1 MSCDTYSESGS
12 GGSGS
17 GPRPSSAKARERQA
31 RGRQFL
37 PVRSSPLTS
46 WTPWRRSRRVVS
58 GDHWDAAQDVGQF
71 NAAREAERTDWDA
84 LAEPAEGIEAVFDV
98 IREDRR

>member
-1 MSCDTYSESGS
+1 MSDTYSESGS

-46 WTPWRRSRRVVS
+46 WTPWRRSRRIVS
-58 GDHWDAAQDVGQF
+58 DWDAAQDVGQF

-84 LAEPAEGIEAVFDV
+84 LAEPVDGFDAVFSV
-98 IREDRR
+98 LEDRR